1 MTLNR
6 KADLQRKLAMAPVA
20 TPPAGLADRIKSDI
34 PRHLGFE
41 PERAQA
47 RNSAMFN
54 LRIAASIILLVSGLY
69 VALRVLTPSEM
80 NQEPAKL
87 STKPKVAPDT
97 RVAAIPMPMTPP
109 EPGSAREQPRSDLPP
124 MPIAP
129 PARPAPLP
137 NGRIAEAKREEA
149 VGMTAGAPAYVDT
162 RERETSF
169 DQIAAANA
177 APPASAP
184 APAPVPPPPA
194 AVAEQPP
201 VMGVMGGALP
211 KEQAAAKSSTF
222 TTHESAPERDFVA
235 IENAITRGETPR
247 LSDTSAIV
255 QHFASPERAPARL
268 RVEIEA
274 SGAPL
279 DPTKWLLRVSV
290 DAPASSSADVDLVFG
305 DAVSSHHALTGSP
318 ALNETALYEIEF
330 KPHATRDQT
339 IATVKA
345 GKTEETVRVSDLQRW
360 SAASTRMK
368 RASLAAAWAKTLQA
382 RTKADVVVAKAREAH
397 IDDLADIAER
407 VDRNQ

>member
-1 MTLNR
+1 MTRNR
-6 KADLQRKLAMAPVA
+6 KADLQRKLTLAPVA
-20 TPPAGLADRIKSDI
+20 TPPTGLADRIKSDI
-34 PRHLGFE
+34 PKQLGFE
-41 PERAQA
+41 SERVQV
-47 RNSAMFN
+47 RSSAMFN

-69 VALRVLTPSEM
+69 VVLRVLTPSEL
-80 NQEPAKL
+80 NQEPARL
-87 STKPKVAPDT
+87 SIKPKAAAE
-97 RVAAIPMPMTPP
+97 RRAAIAMPTTPP

-124 MPIAP
+124 MPISP
-129 PARPAPLP
+129 PARVAPLP
-137 NGRIAEAKREEA
+137 IGRIAEAKREEA

-162 RERETSF
+162 RDRETSF
-169 DQIAAANA
+169 DRIAAANA

-184 APAPVPPPPA
+184 PPPPA

-201 VMGVMGGALP
+201 LMGIEGGALP
-211 KEQAAAKSSTF
+211 KQQAAAKSSTF
-222 TTHESAPERDFVA
+222 TTHESAPDRDFLA
-235 IENAITRGETPR
+235 IEDAITRGETPR
-247 LSDTSAIV
+247 LADTSAIV
-255 QHFASPERAPARL
+255 QHFASPERTPAHL

-279 DPTKWLLRVSV
+279 DPTKWLLRVSI
-290 DAPASSSADVDLVFG
+290 DAPASSSVDIDLVFG
-305 DAVSSHHALTGSP
+305 DAVSAHRALTGSP

-368 RASLAAAWAKTLQA
+368 RASLAAAWARTLQA

-397 IDDLADIAER
+397 IDDLADMAER
-407 VDRNQ
+407 ADRNQ